1 MDIRLGMH
9 ADNWRGQSKSF
20 NDAVASAVK
29 YNLKYLEAGTVYGY
43 YFVSSL
49 GYDPSLSILD
59 NPYPIKRL
67 LDKHGLSLSM
77 LDASYPIF
85 GPQGAYYG
93 IPYYTQVIRY
103 AKELGAPKV
112 DSVDSGQAPDMPR
125 DPRTAQL
132 RRGAFQCRN
141 HHPRHPRGSGR
152 LQPME
157 LRESR

>member
-85 GPQGAYYG
+85 GPQG
-93 IPYYTQVIRY
+93 IVLWHPV
-103 AKELGAPKV
+103 LH
-112 DSVDSGQAPDMPR
+112 SGHPLR
-125 DPRTAQL
+125 KGTRCAQG
-132 RRGAFQCRN
+132 RQCRF
-141 HHPRHPRGSGR
+141 RTGT
-152 LQPME
+152 
-157 LRESR
+157 

>member
-9 ADNWRGQSKSF
+9 ADNWRGQSKRF

-67 LDKHGLSLSM
+67 LDKHGLNFSM
-77 LDASYPIF
+77 LDAIYPILDRR
-85 GPQGAYYG
+85 ALSR
-93 IPYYTQVIRY
+93 IPYHTQVIRY
-103 AKELGAPKV
+103 AKELGAPKIYSV
-112 DSVDSGQAPDMPR
+112 DSV
-125 DPRTAQL
+125 
-132 RRGAFQCRN
+132 RGT
-141 HHPRHPRGSGR
+141 
-152 LQPME
+152 
-157 LRESR
+157 